1 MTSAINPRLV
11 SRAGIVRIFPARG
24 GIGFQ
29 SNKIFTPLTLT
40 NMASTLPENVIW
52 NGEDLVLR
60 PLLWS
65 DAAQHLAFLSAIDPE
80 DLRMRL
86 HSGRRAFL
94 PGELLHLTDFD
105 SAREAAFVAVHART
119 TELDETLGV
128 VRAAWDAK
136 KEEADLGMLVR
147 SDKQGRGLGELLLAK
162 MIDYL
167 RAHGIRRVV
176 ASVLRENQAM
186 RDLAIAQGFRPQ
198 GQTPGSD
205 PIRFVRDFSS
215 ELERIGPALE

>member
-1 MTSAINPRLV
+1 MEP
-11 SRAGIVRIFPARG
+11 
-24 GIGFQ
+24 
-29 SNKIFTPLTLT
+29 
-40 NMASTLPENVIW
+40 MLPENVVW

-94 PGELLHLTDFD
+94 PGELAHLTDFD
-105 SAREAAFVAVHART
+105 SAREAAFVAIQPGT
-119 TELDETLGV
+119 TALDETLGV

-147 SDKQGRGLGELLLAK
+147 SDKQGRGLGELLLAR

-167 RAHGIRRVV
+167 RARGIRRVV
-176 ASVLRENQAM
+176 ASVLRENRAM
-186 RDLAIAQGFRPQ
+186 RDLASAQGFRPQ
-198 GQTPGSD
+198 SQTPGSD
-205 PIRFVRDFSS
+205 PIRLVRDLSGKPEGIEPTS
-215 ELERIGPALE
+215 G